1 MLDALGLDAEAEAL
15 YRRMLAEP
23 DTGTAALAHALGLP
37 EQRAHDALDR
47 LARLALVQPAARTGT
62 GYRAVG
68 PEAAM
73 ELLLARQQAELAAQ
87 RLRVESSRAAAAQ
100 LIAEC
105 STLRPA
111 APGTASEAASE
122 AASERLDGPA
132 AIRERLTEL
141 AGSAHGEVVTFASGG
156 THTEEDLRASRQ
168 PNAALLARGVRIRT
182 VYLDSVRNHRP
193 TLDHAT
199 WLSRH
204 GGQVRTVPELP
215 VRMILFDRQRAVLPV
230 DTEDARAGAVVLHG
244 TGTVAALCALFE
256 SVWEGAAPLDDTP
269 HRQRADTL
277 PPQELA
283 VLKLL
288 ARGHTDETIARRLGV
303 SPRTARRLAATLM
316 DRLDAR
322 SRFEAGVHAVQNG
335 WLPGTR

>member
-23 DTGTAALAHALGLP
+23 DTGTAALARALGLP
-37 EQRAHDALDR
+37 GQRAHDALDR

-87 RLRVESSRAAAAQ
+87 QLRVESSRAAAAQ

-105 STLRPA
+105 SALRPA
-111 APGTASEAASE
+111 TPGTASEQ
-122 AASERLDGPA
+122 LDGPA
-132 AIRERLTEL
+132 AIRERLAEL
-141 AGSAHGEVVTFASGG
+141 AGSAQREVATFAPGG
-156 THTEEDLRASRQ
+156 AHTEDDLRASRQ
-168 PNAALLARGVRIRT
+168 PNAALLARGVRMRT
-182 VYLDSVRNHRP
+182 VYLDSARDHRP
-193 TLDHAT
+193 TLDHVT
-199 WLSRH
+199 WLGRH

-244 TGTVAALCALFE
+244 AGTVAALCALFE
-256 SVWEGAAPLDDTP
+256 SVWEGAAPLDDASR
-269 HRQRADTL
+269 HQCADGL

-283 VLKLL
+283 VLELL

-322 SRFEAGVHAVQNG
+322 SRFEAGVRAVQNG